1 MNNLGR
7 TLNSIP
13 LIVVGNKINKA
24 TFYKDISY
32 PSSRRI

>member
-13 LIVVGNKINKA
+13 LIVVGNKINEA